1 MQPPVIVMSIILLLF
16 YYYGLCNVQ
25 TTSKSALKGARLKCQ
40 TLLLPRYFQW
50 LCCKLDTQQHVQ
62 RTFLILFALVLGP
75 APC

>member
-1 MQPPVIVMSIILLLF
+1 
-16 YYYGLCNVQ
+16 
-25 TTSKSALKGARLKCQ
+25 
-40 TLLLPRYFQW
+40 LLPRYFQW